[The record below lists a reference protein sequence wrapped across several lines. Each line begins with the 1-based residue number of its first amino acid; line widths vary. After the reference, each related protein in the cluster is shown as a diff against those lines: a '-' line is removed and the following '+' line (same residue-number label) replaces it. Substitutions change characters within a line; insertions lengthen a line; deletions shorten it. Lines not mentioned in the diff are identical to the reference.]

1 MEMSKKQIIKLINKL
16 NDVDFDVRKN
26 VENILI
32 KQDEQSI
39 DPLINALGHENPE
52 IQMQAAQILG
62 KIGDKKALDPLLE
75 SLRNENPEFR
85 REVTLAISEIIDKN
99 P

>member
-16 NDVDFDVRKN
+16 NDVDYDVRKN

-39 DPLINALGHENPE
+39 DPLINALEHENPE
-52 IQMQAAQILG
+52 IQLQAAQILG

-85 REVTLAISEIIDKN
+85 REVTLAISKIIDKN

>member
-1 MEMSKKQIIKLINKL
+1 MSKKQIIKLINKL
-16 NDVDFDVRKN
+16 NDVDYDVRKN

-39 DPLINALGHENPE
+39 DPLINALEHENPE
-52 IQMQAAQILG
+52 IQLQAAQILG

-85 REVTLAISEIIDKN
+85 REVTLAISKIIDKN

>member
-16 NDVDFDVRKN
+16 NDVDYDVRKN

-39 DPLINALGHENPE
+39 DPLINALEHENPE
-52 IQMQAAQILG
+52 IQLQAAQILG

-85 REVTLAISEIIDKN
+85 REVSLAISKIIDKN

>member
-1 MEMSKKQIIKLINKL
+1 MSKKQIIKLINKL

-39 DPLINALGHENPE
+39 DPLINALEHENPE
-52 IQMQAAQILG
+52 IQLQAAQILG